1 MFSVLFRYSFRFSI
15 LPFNDTVQKQ
25 NRNLHVALAQLNL
38 CVGDLGGNVRQSIAA
53 IQQAKTERADVIL
66 FPELT
71 LSAYPPEDL
80 VFRSDFLAQ
89 IAAGREAIS
98 QASAGITV
106 IVGYP
111 VVHEGGN
118 GAIRNAAGVYR
129 DGVLLG
135 EYIKRELPNYT
146 VYDEQRWFVAGE
158 ADQSLL
164 VDIAGV
170 RCGMLIC
177 EDIWHDAPLAHTVA
191 QGAEAVFVLNA
202 SPYRYDKHARREQM
216 VTAKARHH
224 QCPIA
229 YTNLVGGQDELVFDG
244 DSMLVNRD
252 GVRTLA
258 APLFESGLYVGEMQI
273 DRFDGADDSASSESE
288 QSAITAAQQVIATR
302 NQCVEAHIYQ
312 AIVTGLRDYVHKNGF
327 KAVLLGL
334 SGGIDSALTLAVAVD
349 ALGAENVEA
358 VMMPFHYTAEM
369 SVADAAEQAKMLG
382 VTYRSI
388 PIAPM
393 YDSFKTGLAEA
404 FSGFEDDVTE
414 ENLQARIR
422 GMLLMSMSNK
432 FGKLLLSTS
441 NKSESAVGYATL
453 YGDMAGAFSPLKD
466 VYKTLVYTLSEYRNT
481 LSPAIP
487 QRVIDRPPSAELA
500 PGQLDQDSL
509 PEYSVLDDILR
520 RIMEHNEALEAIV
533 AAGYDAAVVKRV
545 MNLLLLSEYKRQQ
558 AAPGVRITR
567 RAFGKDWRYPMTSAW
582 RHQLPIPTTQPQG
595 S

>member
-1 MFSVLFRYSFRFSI
+1 MFSVLLRYSFRSLT
-15 LPFNDTVQKQ
+15 LPFYDTVQKQ
-25 NRNLHVALAQLNL
+25 NRKLQVALAQLNL

-53 IQQAKTERADVIL
+53 IQQAKTAGADVIL

-71 LSAYPPEDL
+71 LSSYPPEDL
-80 VFRSDFLAQ
+80 VFRGDFLGQ
-89 IAAGREAIS
+89 VMESLCEIRM
-98 QASAGITV
+98 ASDGITV

-111 VVHEGGN
+111 VVTGGTL
-118 GAIRNAAGVYR
+118 RNAACVYR
-129 DGVLLG
+129 DGVMLG
-135 EYIKRELPNYT
+135 QYFKRELPNYT
-146 VYDEQRWFVAGE
+146 VYDEERWFVAGD

-164 VDIAGV
+164 VDIKGV
-170 RCGMLIC
+170 RCGILIC
-177 EDIWHDAPLAHTVA
+177 EDIWHDAPIDHTVG

-202 SPYRYDKHARREQM
+202 SPYRHDKHARREQM
-216 VTAKARHH
+216 VTQKARRH
-224 QCPIA
+224 QCPVA
-229 YTNLVGGQDELVFDG
+229 YTNMVGGQDELVFDG

-252 GVRTLA
+252 GERTLA
-258 APLFESGLYVGEMQI
+258 APLFEPGLFVGEMQI
-273 DRFDGADDSASSESE
+273 DADNLGDEQAAISAAK
-288 QSAITAAQQVIATR
+288 QVTTARDQNV
-302 NQCVEAHIYQ
+302 NAHIYQ

-327 KAVLLGL
+327 KGILLGL
-334 SGGIDSALTLAVAVD
+334 SGGIDSGLTLAVAVD

-358 VMMPFHYTAEM
+358 VMMPFRYTADM
-369 SVADAAEQAKMLG
+369 SVEDAAEQAKMLG
-382 VTYRSI
+382 VTYRNI
-388 PIAPM
+388 PIEPM
-393 YDSFKTGLAEA
+393 YESFKLGLSGA

-453 YGDMAGAFSPLKD
+453 YGDMAGAFAPLKD

-509 PEYSVLDDILR
+509 PDYDVLDAILTR
-520 RIMEHNEALEAIV
+520 VMEDNESLESIV
-533 AAGYDAAVVKRV
+533 AAGFDATVVKRV
-545 MNLLLLSEYKRQQ
+545 VNLLLLSEYKRRQ

-567 RAFGKDWRYPMTSAW
+567 RAFGKDWRYPITSAW
-582 RHQLPIPTTQPQG
+582 RHQLPL
-595 S
+595 